1 MIPIEFETGDYRTNG
16 LHIMPHH
23 IVDYHMFSPL
33 GKHGTLINTDD
44 GREHFVKHSP
54 AEVTD
59 KICAANK
66 ELGGLKLWKIKL

>member
-23 IVDYHMFSPL
+23 IVDYHMFSSL
-33 GKHGTLINTDD
+33 GKHGTLIHTDD

-66 ELGGLKLWKIKL
+66 ELGGLKL

>member
-1 MIPIEFETGDYRTNG
+1 MLNLNLLNVF
-16 LHIMPHH
+16 PHAR
-23 IVDYHMFSPL
+23 
-33 GKHGTLINTDD
+33 GCDD

-66 ELGGLKLWKIKL
+66 ELGGLKL